1 MPEPPMRL
9 PKDNIAKLL
18 KSIETTMQQGTL
30 IREELSQNFGKGPW
44 DITWEVKAAVEA
56 LHIFGSRWTTEIL
69 TTLYIA
75 GPRRFNQLKTL
86 LSGISSRTLSDKL
99 QLLVEENL
107 VDRIVVDG
115 PPVKVS
121 YALSQH
127 GRDCGILLS
136 PLVAHLKM
144 HLGSIKKQ

>member
-9 PKDNIAKLL
+9 PKENIDKLL
-18 KSIETTMQQGTL
+18 KSIETTMQQGSL

-127 GRDCGILLS
+127 GRD
-136 PLVAHLKM
+136 
-144 HLGSIKKQ
+144 

>member
-9 PKDNIAKLL
+9 PKENIDKLL

-136 PLVAHLKM
+136 SLVAHLKM